1 MQDFLNAKSMVTP
14 GVAGGLIMVIS
25 NTCWSQFNLPAK
37 WTALALSA
45 LLGLLVVCILIAPF
59 WQKVLLWLFNAL
71 IIFSMAMGTNQAGVN
86 LQAQSEVT
94 HKIAVGPFPSPR
106 VRRPSASPVVGPS
119 PSAEASPVIRPSPSP
134 EASPAP
140 IPHRIQPKMVYTKQF
155 FRSW

>member
-25 NTCWSQFNLPAK
+25 NTCWTQFNLPPK

-86 LQAQSEVT
+86 LKAQSEVPR
-94 HKIAVGPFPSPR
+94 KIAAGPFPTPR
-106 VRRPSASPVVGPS
+106 VRPSASPPVGPS
-119 PSAEASPVIRPSPSP
+119 PSGDASPVVRPSLSP
-134 EASPAP
+134 EALLAP
-140 IPHRIQPKMVYTKQF
+140 IPHRIQPKMINTKAF

>member
-86 LQAQSEVT
+86 LQAQSEVPRR
-94 HKIAVGPFPSPR
+94 IAAGPFPTPR
-106 VRRPSASPVVGPS
+106 VRPQ
-119 PSAEASPVIRPSPSP
+119 
-134 EASPAP
+134 ASPAVEP
-140 IPHRIQPKMVYTKQF
+140 SLFPAAPPAPTPHRVQPKMINTKAF
-155 FRSW
+155 FSSW